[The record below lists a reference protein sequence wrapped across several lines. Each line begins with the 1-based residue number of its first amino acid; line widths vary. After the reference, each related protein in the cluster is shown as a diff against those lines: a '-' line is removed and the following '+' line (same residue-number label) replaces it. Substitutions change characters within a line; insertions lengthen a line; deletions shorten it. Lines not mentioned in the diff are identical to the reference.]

1 MLLDVHPPSWF
12 PRAGRYYCCPWG
24 DITVAPSAWFL
35 GDGEI
40 LLYVYPLS
48 WFPGAGRGSLDVPLL
63 PGSLGWG
70 EVSGCAPP
78 ARFLKLNRDLIELLR
93 RAEFQQRG
101 SPHVHGR
108 VGGPRD
114 GRMVGG
120 PRDGPLTLGSLGSP
134 GIVP

>member
-63 PGSLGWG
+63 PGSLGWV
-70 EVSGCAPP
+70 EASGCSPP
-78 ARFLKLNRDLIELLR
+78 AWF
-93 RAEFQQRG
+93 
-101 SPHVHGR
+101 
-108 VGGPRD
+108 
-114 GRMVGG
+114 
-120 PRDGPLTLGSLGSP
+120 LGSTQGLPLNAEKRLSVELGLL
-134 GIVP
+134 